1 MDYTE
6 VIENV
11 RAYAEKSVKKSRYEH
26 SVRVA
31 EMCARICRFYG
42 LDEQL
47 GYLAGIGHDICKDE
61 PDEKFIE
68 IAGRDGN
75 VIIPYELA
83 KPSLLHGR
91 AASVYLKELFG
102 IKNKDVLEAVA
113 VHTSGKIGM
122 CDLGKVLFIADKIE
136 PGRPQTNDSYY
147 KRLFS
152 LSLDDMFFSVLMENY
167 EYITKK
173 GYEIFPGTHEMINYY
188 KAERNRE

>member
-6 VIENV
+6 VIEKV
-11 RAYAEKSVKKSRYEH
+11 RAYAEKAVKKSRYEH
-26 SVRVA
+26 SLRVA
-31 EMCARICRFYG
+31 EMSARICRYYG

-61 PDEKFIE
+61 TNEKLIE
-68 IAGRDGN
+68 IASRDGN
-75 VIIPYELA
+75 EIIPYELS

-91 AASVYLKELFG
+91 AAAVYLKELFD

-122 CDLGKVLFIADKIE
+122 CDLGKVLFLADKIE
-136 PGRPQTNDSYY
+136 PGRPQTNEAYY
-147 KRLFS
+147 NRLFS
-152 LSLDDMFFSVLMENY
+152 LTLDGMFLSVLIENY

-173 GYEIFPGTHEMINYY
+173 GYEIFPGTLEMIEYY
-188 KAERNRE
+188 EKKN